1 MDSPQTIARRLDVGI
16 ATSTRNE
23 QLLEREHDL
32 RQGGFVQLM
41 GIPREGYSF
50 ETSVVDISSGREI
63 DVLTL
68 KEVSEGNVTVFISIY
83 L

>member
-1 MDSPQTIARRLDVGI
+1 M
-16 ATSTRNE
+16 
-23 QLLEREHDL
+23 
-32 RQGGFVQLM
+32 QLM